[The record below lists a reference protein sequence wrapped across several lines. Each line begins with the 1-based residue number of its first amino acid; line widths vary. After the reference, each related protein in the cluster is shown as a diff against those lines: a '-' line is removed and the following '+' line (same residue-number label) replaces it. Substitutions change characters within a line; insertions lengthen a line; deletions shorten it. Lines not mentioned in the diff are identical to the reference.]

1 MVNEPTT
8 PHWPWWRWLLEAA
21 IGLLAISLYF
31 LVSYI
36 VPKAPLVIAATVF
49 VSALTAVI
57 IILAFWL
64 LRRPGAKS
72 ALAMWSQRWQTYMAL
87 GLLCA
92 AITAG
97 ALLLGL
103 PLAGLGWN
111 DRVALPN
118 LGTEPLPL
126 VTAVEAELLV
136 LLSSLLVW
144 HVANRVE
151 LSAAQVHAALRRLA
165 RQWPTGRYTFEHE
178 ATWTEARRESR
189 LLDYLASHYRDC
201 IRGRLRGY
209 TFIGGPEQL
218 AHICPGLFTGDL
230 PSSVACAN
238 DLWRTPHAWWRR
250 VGHAAHVADEPEFAG
265 ERFFGSRLDM
275 LFNGGKGFQ
284 TRAPDGPN
292 FITMAIKGQ
301 PGAGKSTQALQL
313 CTTLARQGHYC
324 LYFSLEE
331 ERDALLRTAQK
342 FGWAKPSEQSDP
354 PYGGVQRLEFQRSLL
369 SRRKKR
375 DKAGREDIK
384 EAATPTG
391 GVWVSSLGDRAMPV
405 DERKR
410 QLHWEWSQ
418 VPEVPRCV
426 VIDSLEGFANVG
438 LSTDAPVGVPRE
450 QLLVL
455 KDFFRDRCQMLV
467 ILVEDD
473 GSNKPGYVD
482 FVADVV
488 IRLGRTTSTADY
500 TLLITEVL
508 KARNQTHALG
518 PHQIKIRSTD
528 DISNARESVA
538 AALER
543 LEPGIIVFPSLHY
556 WLFQSQHQS
565 TATDYVLSTG
575 LKGLDDMLPG
585 IDGRHG
591 ALRKGAIALLGPTG
605 SAKSVLALNFLIA
618 GVCENTPALL
628 LLLHN
633 DRASVISRDVPQEPG
648 RIHFSWRAD
657 RDAKRGIVHDYHQF
671 EWSLDGIHRWVR
683 EQEEIERQQALA
695 GQEPDPQDGFIPN
708 RLLRLPYLFRET
720 ARAQPITRHR
730 MAKLRE
736 DAEHGPDA
744 ATRAQVQ
751 HELDHARRIL
761 LEARAVHQLLRDL
774 DALCPPE
781 DAEGVLHWSP
791 ADRARLSPG
800 YDRAWERFLGDVGA
814 DALVPSIEL
823 AGAPKRP
830 QLHLAGDAQGERDDA
845 PFLRW
850 DSRYWAPDEDGTE
863 DHSHVRYDTSLFL
876 IRAFRPGNIAPEDFM
891 SRLFTDI
898 GEPRGESRFERVA
911 VDNVSQLGLR
921 FPLLAASQLF
931 LPALIDMFKATGITS
946 LFLADTNTSGD
957 ASENQGIAIIAD
969 QVIHTSI
976 KYLSAG
982 GKMRDN
988 GRYEDRKVIVTIDAP
1003 PAPDDDRQAPHV
1015 YTLFHRRSPYDPT
1028 EIDRVVQLAPLA
1040 PLSARPDDTS
1050 AAKPAPEPPTSGGAA
1065 DADPAAGA

>member
-1 MVNEPTT
+1 MMQRRRQA
-8 PHWPWWRWLLEAA
+8 HAWPWWQLALETA
-21 IGLLAISLYF
+21 IGAVGLAAYYLASFVLQKQPLTLFEIGALAGGLVLLIIGLNALLAIH
-31 LVSYI
+31 
-36 VPKAPLVIAATVF
+36 
-49 VSALTAVI
+49 
-57 IILAFWL
+57 
-64 LRRPGAKS
+64 GARS
-72 ALAMWSQRWQTYMAL
+72 VLAMWSQRWQAYALL
-87 GLLCA
+87 GLLC
-92 AITAG
+92 G
-97 ALLLGL
+97 ALVAAALVLVLPFAGIGWDHLL
-103 PLAGLGWN
+103 PL
-111 DRVALPN
+111 PP
-118 LGTEPLPL
+118 LGT
-126 VTAVEAELLV
+126 VTVPVIWALLV
-136 LLSSLLVW
+136 IAFAAVSAGVW
-144 HVANRVE
+144 LGCYAVDRVE
-151 LSAAQVHAALRRLA
+151 LSAPQVHTVLRRLA

-189 LLDYLASHYRDC
+189 LLDHLARRHKHA
-201 IRGRLRGY
+201 LRALPLVYAFAGK
-209 TFIGGPEQL
+209 PDAL
-218 AHICPGLFTGDL
+218 HAICPGLAAGDL
-230 PSSVACAN
+230 ASSVDCAN
-238 DLWRTPHAWWRR
+238 TLWQAARGRWSC
-250 VGHAAHVADEPEFAG
+250 VGEEAQAPGEPEFAG
-265 ERFFGSRLDM
+265 EHFFGNRLDM
-275 LFNGGKGFQ
+275 LFNSGQGFQ
-284 TRAPDGPN
+284 TRAPGGPN

-313 CTTLARQGHYC
+313 CATLARQGHCC

-342 FGWAKPSEQSDP
+342 FGWSEPSDQ
-354 PYGGVQRLEFQRSLL
+354 GGHHYSGVRRLEFPRTPTLGRRV
-369 SRRKKR
+369 RRKRK
-375 DKAGREDIK
+375 GN
-384 EAATPTG
+384 AAPRAG

-405 DERKR
+405 NERKR

-438 LSTDAPVGVPRE
+438 LSTDAPAGVPRE

-488 IRLGRTTSTADY
+488 IRLGRTTGTDY

-528 DISNARESVA
+528 DIAGARESVA
-538 AALER
+538 DALEQ
-543 LEPGIIVFPSLHY
+543 LDPGIIVFPSLHY
-556 WLFQSQHQS
+556 WLFQSQNQS

-648 RIHFSWRAD
+648 RMHFSWRAD
-657 RDAKRGIVHDYHQF
+657 RDPRRGTVHDYHQF
-671 EWSLDGIHRWVR
+671 EWALDGIHRWAR
-683 EQEEIERQQALA
+683 EQDAIERQPLAA
-695 GQEPDPQDGFIPN
+695 GQEPDPEDGFIPN
-708 RLLRLPYLFRET
+708 RLLRLPYLFRER
-720 ARAQPITRHR
+720 ARGQPVTRQR
-730 MAKLRE
+730 IAKLRE
-736 DAEHGPDA
+736 DAAHGQDDQ
-744 ATRAQVQ
+744 TRAQAQ
-751 HELDHARRIL
+751 RDLDHARRIL
-761 LEARAVHQLLRDL
+761 LEARATHQLLRDL
-774 DALCPPE
+774 DALCPAE
-781 DAEGVLHWSP
+781 DADGALHWSP
-791 ADRARLSPG
+791 ADRERLAPG
-800 YDRAWERFLGDVGA
+800 YDQAWERFVAAVGA
-814 DALVPSIEL
+814 EALVPGSEPP
-823 AGAPKRP
+823 GAPKRP
-830 QLHLAGDAQGERDDA
+830 RLRNAGPTQGEEEDA

-850 DSRYWAPDEDGTE
+850 DSRYWAPEEDGTE

-891 SRLFTDI
+891 SRLIRDI
-898 GEPRGESRFERVA
+898 GEPKYESRFERVA

-946 LFLADTNTSGD
+946 LFLADTNATGD
-957 ASENQGIAIIAD
+957 SSENQGIAIIAD
-969 QVIHTSI
+969 QVIRTNI
-976 KYLSAG
+976 KYIGEG
-982 GKMRDN
+982 GKTRDN

-1003 PAPDDDRQAPHV
+1003 PAPGDDRQAPHV
-1015 YTLFHRRSPYDPT
+1015 YTLFHRRSPYDPS
-1028 EIDRVVQLAPLA
+1028 EIDRVVSLTPLA
-1040 PLSARPDDTS
+1040 ADLGREDG
-1050 AAKPAPEPPTSGGAA
+1050 AAPPAPSPAHPATGGVVEAEPT
-1065 DADPAAGA
+1065 AGP